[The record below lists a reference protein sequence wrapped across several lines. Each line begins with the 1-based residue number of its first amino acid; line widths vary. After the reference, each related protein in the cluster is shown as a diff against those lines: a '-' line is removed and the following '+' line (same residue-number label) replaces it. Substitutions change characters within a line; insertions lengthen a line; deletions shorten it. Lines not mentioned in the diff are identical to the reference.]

1 MELYRTKLAGWSS
14 ENERLCSHTLLLF
27 TYFAAEMADP
37 HAAAHNRNIIS
48 GKLLENGMYHMA
60 GKFGGEFNLV
70 VWRIMNTPPN

>member
-37 HAAAHNRNIIS
+37 HVVAHNRNIIS
-48 GKLLENGMYHMA
+48 GKLSMNMAYWKMVWLENLA
-60 GKFGGEFNLV
+60 GNLIWRFGGL
-70 VWRIMNTPPN
+70 